1 MMQRSDFNS
10 APLTWRSEAETGRI
24 CNWGRPS
31 QKIPTAK
38 CLPVT
43 SRHDISSL
51 VTGWDW
57 ARTLLQMEM
66 LCRPG
71 SLLGILLTLVTFV
84 ESLSLQLARPK
95 QLSYRLSTHF
105 PSISPSISH
114 CFHFEWL
121 SGSLGNLSAS
131 QPLLLYTGSS
141 PAKRILQRWRRCR
154 LVSAW
159 CSGLSC
165 DQALWVLKCFIRLQ
179 CYGPLRS
186 KSPTFLAASQSHPH
200 HSSRGKWM

>member
-1 MMQRSDFNS
+1 
-10 APLTWRSEAETGRI
+10 
-24 CNWGRPS
+24 
-31 QKIPTAK
+31 
-38 CLPVT
+38 
-43 SRHDISSL
+43 
-51 VTGWDW
+51 
-57 ARTLLQMEM
+57 M

-84 ESLSLQLARPK
+84 ESLSLQPARPK

-105 PSISPSISH
+105 PSISPSISL

-141 PAKRILQRWRRCR
+141 PAKRRANSVEGAAGWFQHDVQAWRP
-154 LVSAW
+154 VFFY
-159 CSGLSC
+159 
-165 DQALWVLKCFIRLQ
+165 QALWVLKCFIRLQ

-200 HSSRGKWM
+200 HSSRDKWTAWPQEKKKIQKNAEPNIMHTQYIQ